1 MHAPHGNGTDTNAI
15 AILAL
20 GSVYGDDCV
29 AWHTADLLK
38 SEARLAGIVK
48 KIGSPWELIDFLS
61 EDGRIIVLD
70 ACISGAPLGTLVQL
84 GERDLAKFEDGGRST
99 HGGSISECFRLAR
112 ALGRGINELVV
123 LAVEINDR
131 GGAEISHAGQEA
143 VLRLEAA
150 ARRLLS
156 RWGVME

>member
-1 MHAPHGNGTDTNAI
+1 MHSPHGNGTDTNAI

-70 ACISGAPLGTLVQL
+70 ACISGALLGTLVQL
-84 GERDLAKFEDGGRST
+84 GERPREIRGRWQIDTRWEHFRMLSP
-99 HGGSISECFRLAR
+99 GSRPGTR
-112 ALGRGINELVV
+112 
-123 LAVEINDR
+123 D
-131 GGAEISHAGQEA
+131 Q
-143 VLRLEAA
+143 
-150 ARRLLS
+150 
-156 RWGVME
+156 